1 MIILSKTILLT
12 NHYPKAPYD
21 IVRSV
26 VPEGFNLLMLPE
38 NSQEALEIAV
48 KDADYILASGRMKI
62 TKEVLNNANKVK
74 MVQRTGVGLDA
85 LDLNELEKRNIPLYV
100 NQGVNAQSVAE
111 HTILLIL
118 ASLRKLPIMHRNTAN
133 GIWKKQEQGVQ
144 TYELA
149 GKTVGLIGMGNI
161 AKTVAKMLGPFGA
174 EILYYDAFRKDEQ
187 TEKDLGIIYCSI
199 KELLSKADIISL
211 HCPLTED
218 TRMLVNQETIALMKD
233 GAILINTA
241 RGGLVDTKA
250 VVEALKSGKLSFA
263 GMDVH
268 EEEPLKD
275 GEGIRELSNVILTP
289 HIGGVTYDSF
299 YRMMHDAMR
308 NIEKFE
314 KGELDEIVQYLY
326 K

>member
-1 MIILSKTILLT
+1 MSKTILLT
-12 NHYPKAPYD
+12 NHYSKAPYD

-26 VPEGFNLLMLPE
+26 VPEGFKLLMLSE
-38 NSQEALEIAV
+38 NSQEALENAV
-48 KDADYILASGRMKI
+48 QNADYMLASGRLKI
-62 TKEVLNNANKVK
+62 TKEVLNKANKVK
-74 MVQRTGVGLDA
+74 MIQRTGVGLDA
-85 LDLNELEKRNIPLYV
+85 FDLEELKKRNIPLYV
-100 NQGVNAQSVAE
+100 NQGVNAESVAE

-144 TYELA
+144 THELA
-149 GKTVGLIGMGNI
+149 GKTIGLIGMGNI
-161 AKTVAKMLGPFGA
+161 AMTVAKMLGPFGVT
-174 EILYYDAFRKDEQ
+174 ILYYDAFRKDEQ
-187 TEKDLGIIYCSI
+187 TEQKLGIIYCSI
-199 KELLSKADIISL
+199 SELLSKADIISL

-218 TRMLVNQETIALMKD
+218 TQMLVNQETIALMKE

-250 VVEALKSGKLSFA
+250 AVEALKSGKLSFA

-275 GEGIRELSNVILTP
+275 GKGIRELSNVILTP

-314 KGELDEIVQYLY
+314 KGELDDIVRYLY